1 MASSRQRDISSFFG
15 GARVKPAAVS
25 LAATSPVRQASS
37 EPKPEPCAE
46 ADEGSPSPA
55 AAAAKFAK
63 VEGVGLGS
71 IKAAAEHADFD
82 LSKVITWTLG
92 SPVPFGFLADTFEA
106 IAEESKRLVIT
117 RILIG
122 AFRAVIASTPAD
134 LLPMIYLCTN
144 RVAPA
149 HVGLELGIGDATL
162 IKALAQ
168 VTGKKEAAVRAEY
181 GQCGDLGAVAAAARG
196 LQKTMFPPPRLTV
209 PGVLRAFRDVA
220 AAEGSGSQDRK
231 KAMIVKLLVAAR
243 DNEAGYVM
251 RALQGKLR
259 IGLAEQTVLVALA
272 HAAVLS
278 SEAARAVKLA
288 YSQCPSYDD
297 LVPALLAHG
306 PLRLPDHIYSRNSED
321 NTGKYP
327 DIAALLPRMIKPG
340 VKSAVLD
347 AEAVAY
353 DRVEKR
359 VLPFQ
364 VLSTRARKD
373 VSLASIKVAVCVF
386 VFDCLYLD
394 GRVLVQESLTT
405 RREAMRAALS
415 EAPGELQFATAK
427 VSTDVEELSA
437 FLDDAVDAGT
447 EGLIVKT
454 LGDTYEPSRRSSH
467 WLKLKKDYLE
477 GVGDTFDLV
486 PIGAW
491 HGRGKRTGM
500 YGSYLLAVY
509 DPENEEYQT
518 ISKIGTGF
526 SEELL
531 KQLAESQ
538 KELVIPG
545 PRKYYNWGETLE
557 PDVWFEPKAVWEIK
571 AADLSISPVHK
582 AATGLVDATKGISIR
597 FPRLMRVRDD
607 KGPEDSTSPAQ
618 VAEMYQAQAVV
629 QQNSKASKPDVD
641 DDY

>member
-1 MASSRQRDISSFFG
+1 
-15 GARVKPAAVS
+15 
-25 LAATSPVRQASS
+25 
-37 EPKPEPCAE
+37 
-46 ADEGSPSPA
+46 
-55 AAAAKFAK
+55 
-63 VEGVGLGS
+63 
-71 IKAAAEHADFD
+71 
-82 LSKVITWTLG
+82 
-92 SPVPFGFLADTFEA
+92 
-106 IAEESKRLVIT
+106 
-117 RILIG
+117 
-122 AFRAVIASTPAD
+122 
-134 LLPMIYLCTN
+134 
-144 RVAPA
+144 
-149 HVGLELGIGDATL
+149 
-162 IKALAQ
+162 
-168 VTGKKEAAVRAEY
+168 
-181 GQCGDLGAVAAAARG
+181 
-196 LQKTMFPPPRLTV
+196 
-209 PGVLRAFRDVA
+209 
-220 AAEGSGSQDRK
+220 
-231 KAMIVKLLVAAR
+231 
-243 DNEAGYVM
+243 
-251 RALQGKLR
+251 
-259 IGLAEQTVLVALA
+259 
-272 HAAVLS
+272 
-278 SEAARAVKLA
+278 
-288 YSQCPSYDD
+288 
-297 LVPALLAHG
+297 
-306 PLRLPDHIYSRNSED
+306 
-321 NTGKYP
+321 
-327 DIAALLPRMIKPG
+327 MIKPG